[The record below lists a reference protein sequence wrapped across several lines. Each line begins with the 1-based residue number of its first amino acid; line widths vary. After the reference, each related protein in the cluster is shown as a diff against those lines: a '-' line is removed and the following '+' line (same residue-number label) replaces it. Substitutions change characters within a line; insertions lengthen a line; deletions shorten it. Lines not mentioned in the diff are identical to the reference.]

1 MNLINIYLML
11 LWVIFD
17 KNLEFL
23 GFEQLGDLY
32 FQIDINFIYIIN
44 CSALLYYKMVLYV
57 SIQQLVP
64 I

>member
-44 CSALLYYKMVLYV
+44 CSAPLYYKMVLYV

>member
-44 CSALLYYKMVLYV
+44 CSALLYYKIVLYV

>member
-1 MNLINIYLML
+1 ML